1 MARPRVNAPAYGAF
15 PLRSAVE
22 DLDFE
27 HLSECVDKWCAYC
40 RDEEP
45 ERDPEVQAWL
55 DAIESQHLSQP
66 AA

>member
-1 MARPRVNAPAYGAF
+1 M
-15 PLRSAVE
+15 E
-22 DLDFE
+22 ELDWE
-27 HLSECVDKWCAYC
+27 HLSECTDKWCAYC

-55 DAIESQHLSQP
+55 DALEAFSSSQL